1 MDLKREIEEKLKES
15 IKRQEK
21 EKVTVFR
28 LLLTNLKNKEVEKR
42 RSLTEEEFYGVVK
55 SLVRQHQESIESFK
69 KGGRT
74 DLVEAEQRE
83 LEILESLLPR
93 PLMEA
98 ELEKAVEE
106 GIKEVGAKDRKDM
119 GKVIKLI
126 IERYPGRVDGKTLSE
141 MVLKRLSK

>member
-1 MDLKREIEEKLKES
+1 
-15 IKRQEK
+15 
-21 EKVTVFR
+21 
-28 LLLTNLKNKEVEKR
+28 
-42 RSLTEEEFYGVVK
+42 
-55 SLVRQHQESIESFK
+55 
-69 KGGRT
+69 
-74 DLVEAEQRE
+74 
-83 LEILESLLPR
+83 LPR
-93 PLMEA
+93 PLTEA

>member
-55 SLVRQHQESIESFK
+55 SLVRQHLESIESFK

-93 PLMEA
+93 PLTEA

>member
-93 PLMEA
+93 PLTEA

>member
-93 PLMEA
+93 PLTEA

-126 IERYPGRVDGKTLSE
+126 IERYPGRVDGKTLSD